1 LALLWI
7 RRDRGTALKSS
18 PNWWGLPLVALGLGL
33 RYVGASIYFDWLEAV
48 SLLPVLAGFALLL
61 GGTSGWR
68 WCWPSIAFLFF
79 MVPLPYSLEQALREP
94 LRRIGTHAGT
104 YVLQTLGFAA
114 ISEGNVIVIEDTRVG
129 VEEACSGLRMLMIFF
144 ALSTAVALLSKRVL
158 WERVLIVLSAVP
170 IALVAN
176 ITRISATAIL
186 HR

>member
-1 LALLWI
+1 
-7 RRDRGTALKSS
+7 
-18 PNWWGLPLVALGLGL
+18 
-33 RYVGASIYFDWLEAV
+33 
-48 SLLPVLAGFALLL
+48 
-61 GGTSGWR
+61 
-68 WCWPSIAFLFF
+68 

-186 HR
+186 HRTAGPEIANMVFHDLAGWLMMPVALLLLWLELWILGTLFLPEPKWPMPMTRGR